1 MALQQQAYSV
11 SDVASLLGL
20 TRQTVHQ
27 VLKREELPSFRLGG
41 KVLVPCEAVDKL
53 LAGGVKDTAPKS
65 GK

>member
-27 VLKREELPSFRLGG
+27 VLKREELPSFRL
-41 KVLVPCEAVDKL
+41 VLQRDLVA
-53 LAGGVKDTAPKS
+53 
-65 GK
+65 